1 MEDMGHLAMNLVG
14 LGFHILTSKLYET
27 QFPAVDLSGRKDN
40 YRRVLPLVDLP
51 LAAFEQRW
59 NLAGIAP
66 YACEESDDHGGANDD
81 DHRIKF

>member
-1 MEDMGHLAMNLVG
+1 MEDVGHLAMNLVAFRVSYTY
-14 LGFHILTSKLYET
+14 LKLYET
-27 QFPAVDLSGRKDN
+27 QFPAVDLFGRKDN

-51 LAAFEQRW
+51 LDAFEQRW